1 MWAVAFSMFIIT
13 KTRKKC
19 KYLRLSVRTD
29 SFFVAKRGVKKPL
42 ERIVMKKDWKKKLKR
57 MGAVFLLAA
66 LLVQM
71 VDSHIYMADAGD
83 AFKEKPG

>member
-1 MWAVAFSMFIIT
+1 
-13 KTRKKC
+13 
-19 KYLRLSVRTD
+19 
-29 SFFVAKRGVKKPL
+29 
-42 ERIVMKKDWKKKLKR
+42 MKKDWKKKLKR

>member
-1 MWAVAFSMFIIT
+1 LLQKEAL
-13 KTRKKC
+13 K
-19 KYLRLSVRTD
+19 
-29 SFFVAKRGVKKPL
+29 GPL

>member
-1 MWAVAFSMFIIT
+1 LLQKEA
-13 KTRKKC
+13 
-19 KYLRLSVRTD
+19 LE
-29 SFFVAKRGVKKPL
+29 KPL

-83 AFKEKPG
+83 AFNEKPG

>member
-1 MWAVAFSMFIIT
+1 
-13 KTRKKC
+13 
-19 KYLRLSVRTD
+19 
-29 SFFVAKRGVKKPL
+29 
-42 ERIVMKKDWKKKLKR
+42 MKKDWKKKLKR
-57 MGAVFLLAA
+57 MGAVLLLAV